1 MSTTTITPSLGMNA
15 YTSTPSSSGNAHKGL
30 AALPLRRQRL
40 LGIAILWLI
49 LAVMIAI
56 NAFQSRALLYTE
68 REQRMVTAVDIAIS
82 TLEHFHQLA
91 EQGQLSNQEA
101 QRQAFNTLR
110 DVRFGEEDNYLFAF
124 NNSLHIL
131 AHPKREVGE
140 DVSQVKDPEGTL
152 IFQTMLE
159 NTQATGSGFTE
170 YFSNFARGGDAQP
183 QVRAYSAAFTPWDA
197 YVASSVFVGDVS
209 STILKQLIESV
220 LVGILAGALVTLAFW
235 GMVSLILRRLGGEPD
250 YAASVVSRIAQGDL
264 TAPVILQQNDTNSL
278 LYDIRHMR
286 DKLRVSMQEIQTT
299 SAAVDHNAAD
309 IAEGNQEL
317 SSRTEQ
323 QAAALQQ
330 TSSSME
336 EVTATVRQ
344 TADSVEQAKELVRS
358 AGETSQAGQKA
369 IGDAV
374 ASMQEITAE
383 ADKITDIVTLIDSIA
398 FQTNIL
404 ALNASVEAAR
414 AGEHG
419 RGFAVVA
426 GEVRQLANR
435 SASAAHEIKGLIN
448 ASNTQVSNGATLVD
462 TAKQR
467 MQDIDQRIQRV
478 NDLFADI
485 TAATHE
491 QTRGIE
497 QINVAIAQLDQ
508 ATQDNASMVQQ
519 TATAAQNLKQ
529 RSRSLNSV
537 VGHFTLVD

>member
-1 MSTTTITPSLGMNA
+1 MSTTITPSSDA
-15 YTSTPSSSGNAHKGL
+15 YTHLPPSNSPTAAQKGL

-40 LGIAILWLI
+40 LGVAILWLI
-49 LAVMIAI
+49 LAVMIAV

-68 REQRMVTAVDIAIS
+68 REQRMVTAVDIALS
-82 TLEHFHQLA
+82 TLEHYHQLA
-91 EQGQLSNQEA
+91 EQGQLSLPEA

-110 DVRFGEEDNYLFAF
+110 NVRFGEEDNYLFAF
-124 NNSLHIL
+124 NGSLRML
-131 AHPKREVGE
+131 AHPNREAGE
-140 DVSQVKDPEGTL
+140 DISQVKDPEGTL
-152 IFQTMLE
+152 IFQTILE
-159 NTQATGSGFTE
+159 NTQETGSGFTE

-183 QVRAYSAAFTPWDA
+183 QVRAYSAAFTPWDT
-197 YVASSVFVGDVS
+197 YIASSVFVGDVN
-209 STILKQLIESV
+209 STIMRQLVESIV
-220 LVGILAGALVTLAFW
+220 VGIVAGALVTLAFW
-235 GMVSLILRRLGGEPD
+235 GMIALILRRLGGEPS

-264 TAPVILQQNDTNSL
+264 TAPVALHHNDSSSL
-278 LYDIRHMR
+278 LYDIRQMR
-286 DKLRVSMQEIQTT
+286 DKLRDAMQEIHST
-299 SAAVDHNAAD
+299 SSAVDHNAGD
-309 IAEGNQEL
+309 IAAGNQEL

-383 ADKITDIVTLIDSIA
+383 ADKITDIVSLIDSIA

-448 ASNTQVSNGATLVD
+448 ASNAQVSNGATLVD

-519 TATAAQNLKQ
+519 TATSAQDLKQ
-529 RSRSLNSV
+529 RSQSLNSV
-537 VGHFTLVD
+537 VGHFNLVD

>member
-124 NNSLHIL
+124 NDSLHIL

-309 IAEGNQEL
+309 IAAGNQEL

-414 AGEHG
+414 AGEYG

-519 TATAAQNLKQ
+519 TATAAQDLKQ

>member
-124 NNSLHIL
+124 NDSLHIL

-235 GMVSLILRRLGGEPD
+235 GMVSLILRRLGGEPS

-286 DKLRVSMQEIQTT
+286 DKLRDSMQEIQTT

-309 IAEGNQEL
+309 IAAGNQEL

-435 SASAAHEIKGLIN
+435 SASAANEIKGLIN
-448 ASNTQVSNGATLVD
+448 ASNAQVSNGAALVD

-478 NDLFADI
+478 NDLFSDI

-497 QINVAIAQLDQ
+497 QINVAIAQLDRRPKTTPRWCSKQ
-508 ATQDNASMVQQ
+508 PQPPKTLSSAHGHL
-519 TATAAQNLKQ
+519 TAW
-529 RSRSLNSV
+529 
-537 VGHFTLVD
+537 

>member
-124 NNSLHIL
+124 NDSLHIL

-286 DKLRVSMQEIQTT
+286 DKLRDSMQEIQTT

-344 TADSVEQAKELVRS
+344 TADR
-358 AGETSQAGQKA
+358 
-369 IGDAV
+369 
-374 ASMQEITAE
+374 
-383 ADKITDIVTLIDSIA
+383 
-398 FQTNIL
+398 
-404 ALNASVEAAR
+404 
-414 AGEHG
+414 
-419 RGFAVVA
+419 
-426 GEVRQLANR
+426 
-435 SASAAHEIKGLIN
+435 
-448 ASNTQVSNGATLVD
+448 
-462 TAKQR
+462 
-467 MQDIDQRIQRV
+467 
-478 NDLFADI
+478 
-485 TAATHE
+485 
-491 QTRGIE
+491 
-497 QINVAIAQLDQ
+497 
-508 ATQDNASMVQQ
+508 
-519 TATAAQNLKQ
+519 
-529 RSRSLNSV
+529 
-537 VGHFTLVD
+537 